1 MNDNVLSRPRLKP
14 DALGRLLRPKK
25 VAVVGASPT
34 PGALG
39 ASVLN
44 NLERFGFAGEIHLI
58 NPNRSHIN
66 GCACLASARD
76 LPMGV
81 DCVVLAVPRAAVM
94 EAIRD
99 CAVRDVGGV
108 IIFAVGFAE
117 EGLEGL
123 AQQQEIAEIAQAA
136 GMVVLG
142 PNCVGAVN
150 YLDGTPLTFIETP
163 ARRPGGK
170 GVAIVSQSGAIAAML
185 SVSLA
190 ARNVPLSFTVSTGN
204 EAVSGAED
212 YIEYL
217 IEDAATAVIMIL
229 AEHFRDPQRLLAL
242 ARRAV
247 AAAKSIVLLHPGRS
261 IAARASAATHTGA
274 MVGDYAVMRVM
285 VEAAGVVVVESLA
298 EALDVTEILLRCRQG
313 FGGGT
318 MFITE
323 SGAFKALT
331 LDQCEE
337 LGIPLPEISGANAAR
352 LKAAI
357 PEFIPATNPLDL
369 TAQALI
375 DPPIYQRALAAV
387 LDDPAFNIVMF
398 GIIITDEFTSG
409 RKLPAIIE
417 AIETMKPGKPVLVAG
432 LDEGAMVA
440 PALVGA
446 LRDLGVP
453 FFGSAERVFRAI
465 AALNRNATRHP
476 TAPTMRAENWRQTM
490 QLPQGVVAE
499 YLAKDVLKEIGI
511 PIPQGRLAKTLEEA
525 LLAGDEIGLP
535 VALKAQSAAL
545 SHKSDAGGVILNL
558 QNAETLQTG
567 WSKMHDNLRRHDPDL
582 ALDGVLVEAMGKRGT
597 ELIIGARRDP
607 DWGLILLAG
616 FGGVT
621 AEVLQD
627 VRLLPPGLAEAAI
640 IQELRKL
647 QAGPILDG
655 FRGAPALDVA
665 AVAGIIAKLD
675 GFLQANS
682 QIVEVDI
689 NPVVVYP
696 KGEGAVAL
704 DALMLV
710 RQGLLQ

>member
-1 MNDNVLSRPRLKP
+1 MNDSVLSRPLLKQ
-14 DALGRLLRPKK
+14 DALARLLRPQS

-44 NLERFGFAGEIHLI
+44 NLDRFGFAGEMHLI
-58 NPNRSHIN
+58 NPNRSEIN
-66 GCACLASARD
+66 GIACLASARD
-76 LPMGV
+76 LPLGV

-94 EAIRD
+94 QAMRD
-99 CAVRDVGGV
+99 CATRDVGGV

-117 EGLEGL
+117 EGPEGL
-123 AQQQEIAEIAQAA
+123 AQQQEIAQIAQAS

-163 ARRPGGK
+163 VRQPGGK
-170 GVAIVSQSGAIAAML
+170 AVAIISQSGAIAAML

-190 ARNVPLSFTVSTGN
+190 DRNVPLSFTVSTGN
-204 EAVSGAED
+204 EAVSGVED
-212 YIEYL
+212 YLEYL
-217 IEDAATAVIMIL
+217 IEDDATSVIMIL
-229 AEHFRDPQRLLAL
+229 AEHFRDPERLLAL
-242 ARRAV
+242 AHRAV
-247 AAAKSIVLLHPGRS
+247 VQAKPIVLLHPGRS
-261 IAARASAATHTGA
+261 VAARASAATHTGA

-285 VEAAGVVVVESLA
+285 VEDAGVVVVESLA
-298 EALDVTEILLRCRQG
+298 EALDVTEILSRCPHG

-331 LDQCEE
+331 LDQCDE
-337 LGIPLPEISGANAAR
+337 LGVALPEISTSNAAR

-375 DPPIYQRALAAV
+375 DPPIYERALAAL
-387 LDDPAFNIVMF
+387 LDDPAFNVVVF

-409 RKLPAIIE
+409 RKLPAIIQ
-417 AIETMKPGKPVLVAG
+417 AIETMQPAKPVLVAG
-432 LDEGAMVA
+432 LDEGAVA
-440 PALVGA
+440 PPALVSA

-453 FFGSAERVFRAI
+453 FFSSAERVFRAI
-465 AALNRNATRHP
+465 AALNRNAARHR
-476 TAPTMRAENWRQTM
+476 TAPASHGDRLQM
-490 QLPQGVVAE
+490 PQGVIAE
-499 YLAKDVLKEIGI
+499 YLAKDVLKTIGI
-511 PIPQGRLAKTLEEA
+511 AIPAGRLATTVEGA
-525 LLAGDEIGLP
+525 ISAAAEIGFP
-535 VALKAQSAAL
+535 VALKAQSAEL

-558 QNAETLQTG
+558 ANTEAVSDG
-567 WSKMHDNLRRHDPDL
+567 WARLYDNLRNHDPDL
-582 ALDGVLVEAMGKRGT
+582 RLDGVLVEAMGKRGT

-616 FGGVT
+616 FGGIT

-627 VRLLPPGLAEAAI
+627 VRLLPPGLAEDAI
-640 IQELRKL
+640 ITELRKL
-647 QAGPILDG
+647 QAGAILDG
-655 FRGAPALDVA
+655 FRGAPALDIA
-665 AVAGIIAKLD
+665 AIARIITRLD
-675 GFLQANS
+675 AFLQANP

-696 KGEGAVAL
+696 NGEGAIAL

-710 RQGLLQ
+710 RHGE